1 MPDDAGTLLCIAVI
15 ILFGFA
21 FYIAADRRP

>member
-1 MPDDAGTLLCIAVI
+1 MPDEPGTLLCIAAV

-21 FYIAADRRP
+21 FYVAADRRP

>member
-1 MPDDAGTLLCIAVI
+1 MPDEPGTLLCIAVV
-15 ILFGFA
+15 ILFGLA